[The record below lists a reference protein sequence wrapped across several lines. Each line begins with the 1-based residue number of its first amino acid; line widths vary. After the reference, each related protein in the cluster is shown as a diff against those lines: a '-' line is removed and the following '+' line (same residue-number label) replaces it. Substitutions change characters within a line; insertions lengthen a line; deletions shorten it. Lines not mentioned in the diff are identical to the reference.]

1 MDLSMLKPGQ
11 SGVVSTV
18 GNCPGRAKMVE
29 MGLFKGKLVKVIFRA
44 PFGDPI
50 AVSIDGYVLALRKE
64 EASAIAL
71 DNIIR

>member
-1 MDLSMLKPGQ
+1 MLKPGQ
-11 SGVVSTV
+11 SGIVSAV
-18 GNCPGRAKMVE
+18 GHCAGRAKMVE

-64 EASAIAL
+64 EAAVIAL
-71 DNIIR
+71 DDVIR